1 MATTESCDKVSDH
14 EETTDGSETFGSPGS
29 PPPTPTESIL
39 AEMSEEDPS
48 SCHLVSAKQRHKHT
62 LDQKRS
68 MLRERKKRKRRK
80 RAAIKKVKELQKK
93 NNAASG
99 ASRDT
104 ILYKQMAQ
112 HYWDRWQWESQK
124 RKEAVKEIREDIHAS
139 GLHEI
144 NPALLMNPNK
154 DGQSTEVFL
163 GQGSFSIVQLKVYRG
178 INVAV
183 KQYRAHTDKAD
194 VCSEAMILSRLCH
207 PFLPYLFSVCT
218 ESSPYQL
225 IMQFHGIG
233 LQTVTLSKEMF
244 EKNLIVGPTTWLITC
259 SQLVEAVSYIHE
271 DIQIM
276 QA

>member
-1 MATTESCDKVSDH
+1 MATTETCDKASDH

-39 AEMSEEDPS
+39 SEMSEEDPS
-48 SCHLVSAKQRHKHT
+48 SGHLFPAKRRRKHT
-62 LDQKRS
+62 SDQKRS
-68 MLRERKKRKRRK
+68 MQRERKKRKRRK
-80 RAAIKKVKELQKK
+80 RAAIKKVKEQ

-99 ASRDT
+99 ISRDT
-104 ILYKQMAQ
+104 ILYKQMAH
-112 HYWDRWQWESQK
+112 HYWDRWQWELQK
-124 RKEAVKEIREDIHAS
+124 RKEAVKEIREEIHAT

-194 VCSEAMILSRLCH
+194 VCSEAMVLSRLCH
-207 PFLPYLFSVCT
+207 PYLPYLFGVCT
-218 ESSPYQL
+218 ESSPYRL

-244 EKNLIVGPTTWLITC
+244 EKNLIVGPITWLITTHRSC
-259 SQLVEAVSYIHE
+259 FLYTRGYTNFAQ
-271 DIQIM
+271 
-276 QA
+276 